1 VTTAKV
7 AVEERSAQARSG
19 RGERGRRDGGGADTE
34 APFYRVGGGAGRL
47 DVREGWARPSG
58 QGGKAQEEWGGGVR
72 ADRRPRPSGWAENL
86 SWAKFKK

>member
-58 QGGKAQEEWGGGVR
+58 QGGKAQEEWGGCG
-72 ADRRPRPSGWAENL
+72 PTEGQGPSGWAENL